1 MTNKR
6 LIEIINTVYHI
17 EGFKGVI
24 EEVQDRLVYGT
35 VKKTNGLYCI
45 STGGWSDD
53 EALLDALIS
62 PMTRFHYH
70 YVGYLVGGHF
80 YFSEDKSF
88 ECFEQIE
95 IIKGGNKKD
104 IERALN
110 WYRYLPQHIMRV
122 EDVQAQHRLENYIK
136 EKEKTG

>member
-1 MTNKR
+1 MTEER
-6 LIEIINTVYHI
+6 LINIINTVYET

-24 EEVQDRLVYGT
+24 EEVQSRLVYGT
-35 VKKTNGLYCI
+35 VIKTNGLYCI

-88 ECFEQIE
+88 ECFRRVK
-95 IIKGGNKKD
+95 IILGD
-104 IERALN
+104 SDE
-110 WYRYLPQHIMRV
+110 
-122 EDVQAQHRLENYIK
+122 
-136 EKEKTG
+136 